1 MLNRSQDPSAID
13 PQEMVA
19 APDDLPGKGTP
30 PRQIQPYA
38 VVCHISSN

>member
-1 MLNRSQDPSAID
+1 MLNPITGID

-19 APDDLPGKGTP
+19 DPDDLPGKGTP
-30 PRQIQPYA
+30 PRQIQPDA